1 MVIPMPA
8 SPALW
13 AGSFTRSG
21 DQSSLLREASMQS
34 KESRLHSLSQV
45 IRASK
50 VSTFD
55 DILAR
60 MACSTITLRRDLNS
74 LKGITSYT
82 HRGTYVTLPDIPAF
96 DETGIRF
103 CKGVGFTTFKNSFEL
118 IVNTINEAKN
128 GITREELEAML
139 RIKIS
144 KQIQILMEKGRLH
157 RVKLGAK
164 YCYISAELAKD
175 KNRQFELLGVD
186 IEDHIDKKVRLV
198 DLVAVLKVVL
208 AEHEIDIKNLKK
220 LVRKYSLDVPVQKV
234 EQLILTYDLTSKK
247 KHSTFCGI

>member
-1 MVIPMPA
+1 MPG

-13 AGSFTRSG
+13 AVSFTMEG
-21 DQSSLLREASMQS
+21 DQSSLLWEAYMQS
-34 KESRLHSLSQV
+34 KESRLRSLSRV

-50 VSTFD
+50 ISTFD

-60 MACSTITLRRDLNS
+60 MECSTITLRRDLDS
-74 LKGITSYT
+74 LNGITSYT

-96 DETGIRF
+96 DETGMWF

-118 IVNTINEAKN
+118 IVNTINEAKD
-128 GITREELEAML
+128 GITREELEARL

-144 KQIQILMEKGRLH
+144 KQIQLLMAKGRLH

-164 YCYISAELAKD
+164 YYYISAELAKD
-175 KNRQFELLGVD
+175 KNRQLELLGAD
-186 IEDHIDKKVRLV
+186 IEEHIDKKVRLT
-198 DLVAVLKVVL
+198 DLVAVLKAVL
-208 AEHEIDIKNLKK
+208 VEHEIDIKNLKK